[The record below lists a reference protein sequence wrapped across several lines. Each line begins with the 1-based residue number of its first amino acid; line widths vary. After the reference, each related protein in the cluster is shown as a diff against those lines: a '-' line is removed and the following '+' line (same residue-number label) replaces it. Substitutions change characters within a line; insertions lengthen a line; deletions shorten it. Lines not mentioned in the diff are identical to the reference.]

1 MFRQYVVNAIKG
13 AKLMGF
19 KWSKTEWKFD
29 DEDGIP
35 RICDR
40 SKQRCVGVGRNPAT
54 ADENQTG
61 LFWRRRQELER
72 FFDIN
77 NGNRRIVLQQTGF
90 DTTRSE

>member
-1 MFRQYVVNAIKG
+1 MFRHYVVDAVNG
-13 AKLMGF
+13 AKFMGF
-19 KWSKTEWKFD
+19 MWSKTERKFD

-35 RICDR
+35 CICDR
-40 SKQRCVGVGRNPAT
+40 SKQWCVGVGGNPAT

-61 LFWRRRQELER
+61 LFWRHRQELER